1 MIDLARLTKLKLI
14 ELLNRPVILVVLL
27 VLPLLLG
34 SIAGVANVRNTG
46 KDIYLAVV
54 DQDQSAAS
62 SRLASDLESKG
73 WTVYEADQEQAERYL
88 LRSEVDGILTI
99 KAGFE
104 AGLDDFDQQN
114 LFYSEAE
121 GSMVTTMVREV
132 IVASVLPM
140 FSRESMIKQLSEL
153 YELQGEIMP
162 PELPERLGN
171 RIEEIVDTQTRIKI
185 EYFGKLVIAPTLTF
199 VVSDYSMEV
208 FFLSIYAIL
217 GSLFLSKAALH
228 QRLLSTA
235 SGLRKD
241 YISTIISLLILGEL
255 QIIIYTM
262 SMLSL
267 MKQPVVLS
275 DLFVLSVFLFLMLG
289 VGQLLSL
296 IEESL
301 RLYLSLMLML
311 FLAAIGGC
319 FFQLS
324 SNLLLNYGQYSPH
337 GWALSTLS
345 GTRVTPIW
353 LVIPIALLLIS
364 LGYMIQKKRV
374 Y

>member
-14 ELLNRPVILVVLL
+14 ELLNRPVILIVLL
-27 VLPLLLG
+27 ILPLLLG

-46 KDIYLAVV
+46 KDIYLAVI
-54 DQDQSAAS
+54 DQDQTAAS
-62 SRLASDLESKG
+62 KRLTSELQNRG
-73 WTVYEADQEQAERYL
+73 WTVYSTDQEQAERYL

-99 KAGFE
+99 TAGFE
-104 AGLDDFDQQN
+104 SDLDSFDKQH

-140 FSRESMIKQLSEL
+140 FSRESMSRQLADL
-153 YELQGEIMP
+153 YEQQGKTIP
-162 PELPERLGN
+162 LDLNERLGS
-171 RIEEIVDTQTRIKI
+171 RIEEIVDTQTRINI
-185 EYFGKLVIAPTLTF
+185 EYFGELVITPTLTF

-217 GSLFLSKAALH
+217 GSLFLSKAALR

-235 SGLRKD
+235 SGLKKD
-241 YISTIISLLILGEL
+241 YLSSLVSLLLLGGLQIVIYTASMLIFMRQPVVIRDLLILS
-255 QIIIYTM
+255 I
-262 SMLSL
+262 
-267 MKQPVVLS
+267 
-275 DLFVLSVFLFLMLG
+275 FLLLMLG

-301 RLYLSLMLML
+301 RLYISLMLML

-324 SNLLLNYGQYSPH
+324 SRLLLNYGQYSPH
-337 GWALSTLS
+337 GWALATLR
-345 GTRVTPIW
+345 GTRVTPVW
-353 LVIPIALLLIS
+353 LVISIALALIGF
-364 LGYMIQKKRV
+364 GYLIHKKKT
-374 Y
+374 

>member
-62 SRLASDLESKG
+62 SRLASDLESNG

>member
-1 MIDLARLTKLKLI
+1 MIDLVRLTKIKLI
-14 ELLNRPVILVVLL
+14 ELLNRPVILIVLL
-27 VLPLLLG
+27 ILPLLLG

-46 KDIYLAVV
+46 KDIYLAII
-54 DQDQSAAS
+54 DQDQTNAS
-62 SRLASDLESKG
+62 KRLAADLENRG
-73 WTVYEADQEQAERYL
+73 WTVYNTDREQAERYL

-99 KAGFE
+99 TSGFE
-104 AGLDDFDQQN
+104 SDLNSFNKQH

-140 FSRESMIKQLSEL
+140 FSRESMTGQLAEL
-153 YELQGEIMP
+153 YKLQGKPMP
-162 PELPERLGN
+162 AELPERLGS

-185 EYFGKLVIAPTLTF
+185 EYFGELVIAPTLTF

-217 GSLFLSKAALH
+217 GSLFLSKAALR

-235 SGLRKD
+235 RGLMQD
-241 YISTIISLLILGEL
+241 YLSSLISLLLLGEL
-255 QIIIYTM
+255 QIIVYTT
-262 SMLSL
+262 SMLL
-267 MKQPVVLS
+267 FMKQPVVIR
-275 DLFVLSVFLFLMLG
+275 DLFILSVFLLLMLG

-301 RLYLSLMLML
+301 RLYISLMLML

-324 SNLLLNYGQYSPH
+324 SRLLLNYGQYSPH
-337 GWALSTLS
+337 GWALSTLRA
-345 GTRVTPIW
+345 TRVTPIW
-353 LVIPIALLLIS
+353 LVIPIALILIGV
-364 LGYMIQKKRV
+364 GYLIQKKKA
-374 Y
+374 